1 MQRCKQKTILVGRK
15 HNFEPNNLFHLE
27 KLFPESPVVT
37 DVTLVDCEAGID
49 LPSSR
54 CLFILLVLVDA
65 AISDQIQ
72 GTLGVEIECLL
83 KHPIFKV

>member
-1 MQRCKQKTILVGRK
+1 MQRCEQKTILVGRK

-27 KLFPESPVVT
+27 KLFPKSPVVT
-37 DVTLVDCEAGID
+37 DVTLVDCEAGIE
-49 LPSSR
+49 LPS
-54 CLFILLVLVDA
+54 LFILLVLVDA